1 VSRAEGVSLEEVLSR
16 CGSEGGLLGLC
27 GYNDMRDIEERA
39 AAGDERCSLAIEV
52 FTSAVRD
59 YLGAFVVELGGLDAI
74 SFTGG
79 IGEHSSTVRGQILR
93 DLEFLG
99 VVVDA
104 EANTAT
110 HGEGTLHSRDSAV
123 RIYVL
128 RTDEELIV
136 ARQSYEFLQESG
148 RG

>member
-1 VSRAEGVSLEEVLSR
+1 
-16 CGSEGGLLGLC
+16 
-27 GYNDMRDIEERA
+27 M
-39 AAGDERCSLAIEV
+39 
-52 FTSAVRD
+52 
-59 YLGAFVVELGGLDAI
+59 
-74 SFTGG
+74 
-79 IGEHSSTVRGQILR
+79 RGQILR